1 MESSQSKLWTNL
13 FRFSQARPAF
23 PSGQRSRRA
32 DFKCWAPP
40 VSRRVRSLM
49 MSPDKGSP
57 FNSRWEEGEGGCHRL
72 GKSNQIPADMR
83 LILGEERK
91 KCFQYN
97 ICISYI
103 CCLFQVYEGLKE
115 DYSLEGCRACRVRR
129 APRKGGRPRQASTTP
144 GSRA

>member
-32 DFKCWAPP
+32 DFKCWASP
-40 VSRRVRSLM
+40 VSPRRVRSLM

-57 FNSRWEEGEGGCHRL
+57 FNSRWEEEGGWRRL

-83 LILGEERK
+83 LILGEEK
-91 KCFQYN
+91 VFLVQYL
-97 ICISYI
+97 YLLHLL
-103 CCLFQVYEGLKE
+103 LFQVYEGLKE

-129 APRKGGRPRQASTTP
+129 APRKGGRPRLASTTP